1 MATKPLDTF
10 YFHLLWMCAAAGAGL
25 TDFPFLRFDGGDKR
39 CEGVIQ
45 HGHGNSWLPLCITY
59 FTQDLVSLI
68 CREMKCGPPISDHP
82 IELRPLY
89 NSSTAL
95 NVSCPILED
104 WRNCSVSPI
113 PAAKCDGAA
122 FLYCAEERQLRL
134 SGGGS
139 SCAGRVEVLKDD
151 VWGAVCDD
159 HWDALD
165 AAVAC
170 RQLGCGS
177 ALAAYGASHF
187 GVGPPQIHLD
197 DVKCLGSERFLW
209 ECPSERRHD
218 CTERE
223 HAGVLCT
230 GHREVRLSG
239 GPNNCW
245 GRLEVYMDGVWGTV
259 CDGSWY
265 DDDSDKVCKA
275 LGCES
280 FVKNTKYEH
289 TLSTS
294 VTFLCSQSYSLW
306 ECKVLTKNPN
316 TCRQAKA
323 VGIVCNRSGDF
334 YDGMTTVT
342 SSSTHLDLTSP
353 LTGSPPVR
361 SDSTHSYFIIVC
373 ALLLSLLLMSG
384 LVFTTIIWRLRLKQ
398 KSTQQ
403 NPSLTRHNEYRDFR
417 ASALRPTQPPDDSL
431 QIPILYTGHIPPSP
445 RTRNMEPV
453 PATIPR
459 VPPTA
464 AMDDEEDYGF
474 SSTPPKPLATFQDS
488 FREDVFSAPPPP
500 PPPMTEYPNSE
511 KSGSRGS
518 SSTSSGE
525 HNWYENYR
533 YPGEGAQDLLP
544 PPQSY
549 DGSSEYDDVNSLASV

>member
-323 VGIVCNRSGDF
+323 VGIVCNTSPGSSNLTKARLQQSYNSTPASGSPEKARF
-334 YDGMTTVT
+334 RLDGEHRRQELSPDCIGVLNLPDTIEEFPTNNQPLMDTVLKDMLMSLT
-342 SSSTHLDLTSP
+342 SSLQSDLA
-353 LTGSPPVR
+353 
-361 SDSTHSYFIIVC
+361 SYIHKFNNDLEAVENGVEHVERKMGEF
-373 ALLLSLLLMSG
+373 A
-384 LVFTTIIWRLRLKQ
+384 TTINDLIDANKD
-398 KSTQQ
+398 KD
-403 NPSLTRHNEYRDFR
+403 EY
-417 ASALRPTQPPDDSL
+417 T
-431 QIPILYTGHIPPSP
+431 
-445 RTRNMEPV
+445 
-453 PATIPR
+453 
-459 VPPTA
+459 
-464 AMDDEEDYGF
+464 
-474 SSTPPKPLATFQDS
+474 K
-488 FREDVFSAPPPP
+488 
-500 PPPMTEYPNSE
+500 
-511 KSGSRGS
+511 
-518 SSTSSGE
+518 
-525 HNWYENYR
+525 
-533 YPGEGAQDLLP
+533 
-544 PPQSY
+544 
-549 DGSSEYDDVNSLASV
+549 